1 VESKVDDLEGISFA
15 DDVGWW
21 VSGKNI
27 TEIRRKL
34 EKCALLSQT
43 WADNNAVV
51 FDIDKT
57 EAVLFLQRR
66 CHRRQINETIKV
78 APGVEKKFNRE
89 ATRWLGVWLD
99 SQLTLK
105 EHYNKMMCNA
115 RDAET
120 RIRSL

>member
-1 VESKVDDLEGISFA
+1 VDGVEGISFA

-21 VSGKNI
+21 VSGKDI
-27 TEIRRKL
+27 TEIRREL

-51 FDIDKT
+51 FDINKT
-57 EAVLFLQRR
+57 EAVLFSRR
-66 CHRRQINETIKV
+66 RYHRRQISKTIKV

-89 ATRWLGVWLD
+89 ATGWLGVSFD
-99 SQLTLK
+99 SRLTLK
-105 EHYNKMMCNA
+105 GHYNKMMCNA
-115 RDAET
+115 RGAET